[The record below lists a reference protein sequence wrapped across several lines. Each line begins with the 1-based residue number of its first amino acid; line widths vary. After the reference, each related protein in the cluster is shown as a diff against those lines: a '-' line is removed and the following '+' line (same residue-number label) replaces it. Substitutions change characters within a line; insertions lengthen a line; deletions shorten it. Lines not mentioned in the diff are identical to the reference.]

1 MIPGFFFTL
10 FMVLIDILSLETI
23 SSSPPSTVSTPR
35 SSQEEDQLDELWFPS
50 SPDTE
55 PPLVEQ
61 VENAKIGMSCASNAD
76 FSDVLDYRGGTNAQ
90 ITTDRW
96 HGRFNQAHRS
106 WKNVRSHFY
115 LNIPSFTINQHEFF
129 STPSDL
135 ANKSMSTS
143 S

>member
-1 MIPGFFFTL
+1 ML
-10 FMVLIDILSLETI
+10 LIDILPIETI

-61 VENAKIGMSCASNAD
+61 VENAKIGTSCASNAD
-76 FSDVLDYRGGTNAQ
+76 FSDVLNNRGGKNAQ

-96 HGRFNQAHRS
+96 YGRFNQGRRS

-135 ANKSMSTS
+135 ANKSM
-143 S
+143 